1 MNTSVCTLFE
11 GHYHHGVAALV
22 NSLHEQGYHGAVY
35 VGYKGNLPA
44 WSAAATENPALAWLG
59 SRTLTIATDLQLHFL
74 PLTTPHHLSNYKPDF
89 MLRLWDGPARAAE
102 AMYYFDPDIVV
113 STPWELFEEWVA
125 AGVALC
131 EDVNS
136 PLGQFHPIRMKWR
149 RYFGDQ
155 NIALRF
161 KEATY
166 ANSGFVG
173 VSAQNRSFLTLWQR
187 MQEVMAPAIGGL
199 AKSSFM
205 GTIPLPFAPFGK
217 TDQDAMNA
225 TIEAWEDGNASY
237 VGKEGMAFLP
247 GSPLMTHALGSPK
260 PWDREPLRLALAGQ
274 PPRPADRDYWRV
286 ANSLISTQ
294 PNGLVKQRK
303 FAIQLAALIGRF
315 YGRR

>member
-1 MNTSVCTLFE
+1 MHTSICTLFE

-22 NSLHEQGYHGAVY
+22 NSLHEQGYRGAVY

-44 WSAAATENPALAWLG
+44 WAAAAPENPSLAWPG
-59 SRTLTIATDLQLHFL
+59 ARTLAAAADLQLHFL
-74 PLTTPHHLSNYKPDF
+74 PLSTANHLSNYKPNF
-89 MLRLWDGPARAAE
+89 MLSLWDGLARGAE

-113 STPWELFEEWVA
+113 STPWSQFEEWVA
-125 AGVALC
+125 AGIALC

-149 RYFGDQ
+149 AYFGERG
-155 NIALRF
+155 ITLRF

-173 VSAQNRSFLTLWQR
+173 MSAQNRSFLTLWQR
-187 MQEVMAPAIGGL
+187 MQEIQAPAIGGL
-199 AKSSFM
+199 DQSSF
-205 GTIPLPFAPFGK
+205 TENIPLPFAPFGK

-247 GSPLMTHALGSPK
+247 GAPLMTHALGSPK

-286 ANSLISTQ
+286 ANRLISTQ
-294 PNGLVKQRK
+294 PAGLVKQRK
-303 FAIQLAALIGRF
+303 FTIQLASLIGRF

>member
-1 MNTSVCTLFE
+1 MHTSICTLFE
-11 GHYHHGVAALV
+11 GHYHHGVAALA
-22 NSLHEQGYHGAVY
+22 NSLYEQGYRGALY
-35 VGYKGNLPA
+35 VGYKGSLPA
-44 WSAAATENPALAWLG
+44 WAAAATENPALAWLG
-59 SRTLTIATDLQLHFL
+59 ARTLPAAADLQLHFL
-74 PLTTPHHLSNYKPDF
+74 PLSTANHLSNYKPNF
-89 MLRLWDGPARAAE
+89 LLSLWDGPARGAE

-113 STPWELFEEWVA
+113 STPWSQFEEWVG
-125 AGVALC
+125 AGIALC

-136 PLGQFHPIRMKWR
+136 PLGHFHPIRVKWR
-149 RYFGDQ
+149 AYFSERGL
-155 NIALRF
+155 ALRF

-187 MQEVMAPAIGGL
+187 VQELQAPAIGGL
-199 AKSSFM
+199 DQSSF
-205 GTIPLPFAPFGK
+205 TENIPLPFAPFGK

-225 TIEAWEDGNASY
+225 TIEAWEDGHASY

-247 GSPLMTHALGSPK
+247 GAPLMTHALGSPK

-286 ANSLISTQ
+286 ANRLISTQ
-294 PNGLVKQRK
+294 PAGLVKQRK
-303 FAIQLAALIGRF
+303 FTIQLASLIGRF